1 MQPIR
6 PIQTRIVPITPPIT
20 HINNYKNIIDTLET
34 EINNSVSYKKQ
45 LINLVKQHRNTMV
58 PPKNILNALKYMTH
72 ISPGYVLKSER
83 ILSPKP
89 KYNKNPFL
97 EQLVK
102 NMEKRAN
109 E

>member
-6 PIQTRIVPITPPIT
+6 PIPTRIVPITPATT
-20 HINNYKNIIDTLET
+20 HITNYKNIIDTLET

-45 LINLVKQHRNTMV
+45 LINLVKQHRNSMV
-58 PPKNILNALKYMTH
+58 PPKNILTALKYMTH

-89 KYNKNPFL
+89 IYSSSL
-97 EQLVK
+97 AQLVK